1 MGKSSH
7 LRFGI
12 SEPVSIS
19 ILLETLVC
27 SDVLSVHNPA
37 SARDIQSIAHVI
49 EGHYFNLNHQ
59 GNAKKTRLHCGE
71 DEDVRR

>member
-1 MGKSSH
+1 
-7 LRFGI
+7 
-12 SEPVSIS
+12 
-19 ILLETLVC
+19 
-27 SDVLSVHNPA
+27 VLSVHDPA

-59 GNAKKTRLHCGE
+59 GNATKTKLHCGE